1 MRFAKL
7 LKKVIEIEEKIED
20 LISDKDALFSQLEN
34 IRTEENT
41 VDALEEILQEEK
53 YNNMINEIEKIT
65 KEIDRIYRL
74 KIETIRSSY
83 NFYQN
88 LFKSNSEVN

>member
-20 LISDKDALFSQLEN
+20 LVTDKEALFSQLET

-53 YNNMINEIEKIT
+53 YNNMIQEIQKIT
-65 KEIDRIYRL
+65 KEIDRLYKL
-74 KIETIRSSY
+74 KIDTVKASY
-83 NFYQN
+83 EFYQN
-88 LFKSNSEVN
+88 CFQNKKEA